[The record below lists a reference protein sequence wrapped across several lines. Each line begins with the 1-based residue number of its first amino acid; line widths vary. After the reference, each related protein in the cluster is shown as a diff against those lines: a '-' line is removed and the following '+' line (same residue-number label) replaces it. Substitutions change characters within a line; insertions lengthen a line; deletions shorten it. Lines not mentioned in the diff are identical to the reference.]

1 MLTLPPVVGQ
11 RYTFQYDVN
20 FERDPF
26 ELHECTITET
36 EEWLHALNPSSTN
49 YVYRASCSDGNSWV
63 FWPDG
68 EAKRSEDCPVCH
80 LVADIVED
88 LPVSAEF
95 AELQATQE
103 ERMNKL
109 RELGV

>member
-1 MLTLPPVVGQ
+1 MLTLPPVVG
-11 RYTFQYDVN
+11 RKYTFQYDA
-20 FERDPF
+20 DPF
-26 ELHECTITET
+26 EIHECMIIET
-36 EEWLHALNPSSTN
+36 EEWLDRDPSSKTG
-49 YVYRASCSDGNSWV
+49 YIYRASCSDSNTWV

-68 EAKRSEDCPVCH
+68 EAKRSEDYPVCR

-109 RELGV
+109 RELEA